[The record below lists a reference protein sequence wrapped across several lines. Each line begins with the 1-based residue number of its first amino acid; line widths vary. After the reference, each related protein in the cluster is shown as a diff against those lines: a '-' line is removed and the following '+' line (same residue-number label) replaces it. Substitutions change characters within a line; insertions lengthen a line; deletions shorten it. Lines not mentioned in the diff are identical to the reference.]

1 MKKCQKGCMMLDIKR
16 YEDLTDS
23 LFKIG
28 VEAEMLKISGGIDT
42 VLDKLIIDTDSA
54 YIQLIKFIKGFKK
67 GSSDAENM
75 RKNINIVENI
85 TKDNYKEQRFPMP
98 LDKILNAMMEIS
110 EFFNELNQES
120 SGDFQEDLKEL
131 YKQHHSLF
139 VKIHKYQEQLKQ

>member
-1 MKKCQKGCMMLDIKR
+1 MLDIKK

-28 VEAEMLKISGGIDT
+28 VEAEMLKVGGGIDT

-54 YIQLIKFIKGFKK
+54 YIQLIEFIKGFKK

-85 TKDNYKEQRFPMP
+85 TKENYKEQSFPKP
-98 LDKILNAMMEIS
+98 LDLILNHLMEIA
-110 EFFNELNQES
+110 EIFNTIDDEAE
-120 SGDFQEDLKEL
+120 GDFKNDMKEL
-131 YKQHHSLF
+131 YKQHHSL
-139 VKIHKYQEQLKQ
+139 LKNCINNIIVCL

>member
-1 MKKCQKGCMMLDIKR
+1 MLDIKK

-28 VEAEMLKISGGIDT
+28 VEAEMLKISGGIDI

-54 YIQLIKFIKGFKK
+54 YIQLIKFIKGFKE
-67 GSSDAENM
+67 GSNDAENM

-85 TKDNYKEQRFPMP
+85 TKENYKEQRFPMP

-139 VKIHKYQEQLKQ
+139 VKIHQYQEKLKQ

>member
-1 MKKCQKGCMMLDIKR
+1 MLDIKR

-28 VEAEMLKISGGIDT
+28 VEAEVLKISGGIDT
-42 VLDKLIIDTDSA
+42 VLDKLIKNNDEA
-54 YIQLIKFIKGFKK
+54 YLQIIQFIKGFKK
-67 GSSDAENM
+67 GSSDAEKM

-98 LDKILNAMMEIS
+98 LDKILNAMMGVGEI
-110 EFFNELNQES
+110 FNELNQES
-120 SGDFQEDLKEL
+120 SGDFQKDLKEL

-139 VKIHKYQEQLKQ
+139 VKIHQYQERLKSS

>member
-28 VEAEMLKISGGIDT
+28 VEAEMLKIGGGIDT
-42 VLDKLIIDTDSA
+42 VLDKLIKNNDEA
-54 YIQLIKFIKGFKK
+54 YLQIIQFIKGFKK

-85 TKDNYKEQRFPMP
+85 TKENYKEQSFPKP
-98 LDKILNAMMEIS
+98 LDLILNHLMEIA
-110 EFFNELNQES
+110 EIFNTIDDEAES
-120 SGDFQEDLKEL
+120 DFKNDMKEL
-131 YKQHHSLF
+131 YKQSHNLF
-139 VKIHKYQEQLKQ
+139 VKIHKYQEKLK

>member
-1 MKKCQKGCMMLDIKR
+1 
-16 YEDLTDS
+16 
-23 LFKIG
+23 
-28 VEAEMLKISGGIDT
+28 MLKISGGIDT

-85 TKDNYKEQRFPMP
+85 TKENYKEKSFPYP
-98 LDKILNAMMEIS
+98 LDRILNKMMEIA
-110 EFFNELNQES
+110 EIFNTIDDEAD
-120 SGDFQEDLKEL
+120 GDFKNDMKKL

-139 VKIHKYQEQLKQ
+139 VKIHQYQENLK